1 MQYGYYA
8 IEEVD
13 DETDVYRLVADPYRF
28 DQFEQ
33 ERK

>member
-1 MQYGYYA
+1 MEH
-8 IEEVD
+8 ID